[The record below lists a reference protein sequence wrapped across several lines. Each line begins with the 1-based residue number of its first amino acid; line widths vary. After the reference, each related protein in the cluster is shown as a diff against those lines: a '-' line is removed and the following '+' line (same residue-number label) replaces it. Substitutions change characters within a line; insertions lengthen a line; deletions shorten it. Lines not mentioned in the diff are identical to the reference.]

1 MLLSDIYKAYVA
13 EIQPQNTVFYLNLE
27 RQHYLK
33 LQFLYGQYKGHVT
46 SRESHLIVFLHK
58 ECKFY

>member
-1 MLLSDIYKAYVA
+1 MA

-33 LQFLYGQYKGHVT
+33 LQFLYGQYKGRVT
-46 SRESHLIVFLHK
+46 SRESHLLVFLHK
-58 ECKFY
+58 ECKFVIFVIVLIIF